1 MKYVENKLMRL
12 TKKELCDKVIELGMK
27 CVEYEIELEK
37 KYIKPI
43 PQEGIFQ
50 MDEVF
55 DLGGNIIG
63 EPITLNKSF
72 KLKKGNYI

>member
-12 TKKELCDKVIELGMK
+12 TKKELCDKVIQLGLK
-27 CVEYEIELEK
+27 CVELEVELEQ

-43 PQEGIFQ
+43 PEEGIFV
-50 MDEVF
+50 MDEVL

-63 EPITLNKSF
+63 DPITLK
-72 KLKKGNYI
+72 

>member
-12 TKKELCDKVIELGMK
+12 TKKELCDKVIQLGMK
-27 CVEYEIELEK
+27 CVELELELEN

-43 PQEGIFQ
+43 PEEGIFK
-50 MDEVF
+50 MDEVL

-63 EPITLNKSF
+63 DPITLQ
-72 KLKKGNYI
+72 

>member
-12 TKKELCDKVIELGMK
+12 TKKELCDKVIQLGMK
-27 CVEYEIELEK
+27 CVELELELEN

-43 PQEGIFQ
+43 PEEGIFQ
-50 MDEVF
+50 LDEVL

-63 EPITLNKSF
+63 DPITLK
-72 KLKKGNYI
+72 